1 MNGGVVVLREGISNI
16 LEGFTRTKP
25 LSFCQCEE
33 ELQGESSN
41 KNSLKRDLSIYD
53 LIGIGVGFC
62 LGAGVFITSGVISRD
77 DSGPSVVLSFLIAGM
92 AALLSGLCYAEF
104 SARFPVSGSAYT
116 FAYLALGEWLAWVVG
131 WCLTLEYGLCAAAVA
146 AGWSQYMQAL
156 FQSAGV
162 DFPDALVQWHVPG
175 TAGILVL
182 NPLAL
187 LLVIICTLLSLRSV
201 KDFGKI
207 TIYMTVFNVL
217 IISFFILAGS
227 FFVDTSNYEDFMPY
241 GFSGTISGAAT
252 SFFSYIGFDCVS
264 NFSAEVKNP
273 RKAIPIGLFVSLSIV
288 TVLYCGVGI
297 VVTGMQNYT
306 LIDETAPLAKAF
318 DYHGQSWASILVSI
332 GSLTCTTFVTLGGVI
347 GQPRIF
353 YAMAHDGL
361 LFSQFGVLDK
371 RHVPAFGTMVTGAT
385 AGALALLVDFT
396 VLADLVSAGTLLA
409 FCVVCAGSL
418 VNKMESPAGDAPKK
432 SLTLREALY
441 RKRGH
446 ISTGYFMIGAF
457 VFFLLYTY
465 KVLEG
470 ALSIGVGAA
479 AFLGIPFLMVV
490 YCFYFTVT
498 DKTPLPFA
506 IPLMPYVPM
515 CGIAVN
521 AYLFS
526 GLGWKSLASLGGWT
540 LLGQCIYLGYG
551 VWHSKVRYHRD
562 PNSKAEIYG
571 SEGGIVDP
579 FAKDPFPS
587 VKDMTAD
594 AADAADRKQQK
605 ECIVEND
612 KGDNAKVIDVKRPVR
627 K

>member
-1 MNGGVVVLREGISNI
+1 MSSSASCTAFNCSSESSSAPWIAPTGLSNI
-16 LEGFTRTKP
+16 LDALTRKKAMIVPEEGPST
-25 LSFCQCEE
+25 
-33 ELQGESSN
+33 
-41 KNSLKRDLSIYD
+41 LKRSLTTFSVTAY
-53 LIGIGVGFC
+53 GVGFC
-62 LGAGVFITSGVISRD
+62 LGAGVFVTSGVISRD
-77 DSGPSVVLSFLIAGM
+77 EAGPSVVLSFLIAGV

-116 FAYLALGEWLAWVVG
+116 YVYASLGEALGWMVG
-131 WCLTLEYGLCAAAVA
+131 FNILGEYGLSSAAVA

-264 NFSAEVKNP
+264 NLSAEVKNP
-273 RKAIPIGLFVSLSIV
+273 RKAIPTGIFASLSIV
-288 TVLYCGVGI
+288 TIIYCTVGF
-297 VVTGMQNYT
+297 VMTGMQNYT
-306 LIDETAPLAKAF
+306 LIDEMAPLSKAF
-318 DYHGQSWASILVSI
+318 DYHGQSWASVLVSI
-332 GSLTCTTFVTLGGVI
+332 GSLTCTTFVTLGGII

-371 RHVPAFGTMVTGAT
+371 RHVPAFGTIVTGAI
-385 AGALALLVDFT
+385 AGALALLIDFN

-409 FCVVCAGSL
+409 FSVVCAGSL
-418 VNKMESPAGDAPKK
+418 VTRLGSPEDSNNTGYHF
-432 SLTLREALY
+432 LW
-441 RKRGH
+441 RKRAH
-446 ISTGYFMIGAF
+446 LSCSFYFLGCYI
-457 VFFLLYTY
+457 FFLLYSRMVITSS
-465 KVLEG
+465 
-470 ALSIGVGAA
+470 LSILITCIILMM
-479 AFLGIPFLMVV
+479 FPFVMIL
-490 YCFYFTVT
+490 YCFYFTPT
-498 DKTPLPFA
+498 DTTPLPFT
-506 IPLMPYVPM
+506 IPLMPYIPV

-526 GLGWKSLASLGGWT
+526 GLGWKSLAALCGWT

-551 VWHSKVRYHRD
+551 VWHSKVRFGQDRQ
-562 PNSKAEIYG
+562 G
-571 SEGGIVDP
+571 SEREEVDGASDIS
-579 FAKDPFPS
+579 FTKNTDE
-587 VKDMTAD
+587 
-594 AADAADRKQQK
+594 KQ
-605 ECIVEND
+605 V
-612 KGDNAKVIDVKRPVR
+612 
-627 K
+627 